1 MVSATPIASDN
12 TLTSQRSGH
21 ELAVFGS
28 VRAPAV
34 GACEGVPE
42 AAFEAAVDDD
52 ADEDDDGLVADAARG
67 ADAAGAPPVA
77 AAEVVA
83 CTSFSVKT

>member
-52 ADEDDDGLVADAARG
+52 ADDEGLVADAARG

>member
-34 GACEGVPE
+34 GACEGVGE
-42 AAFEAAVDDD
+42 AAFEAAVDD
-52 ADEDDDGLVADAARG
+52 EGLVADAARG
-67 ADAAGAPPVA
+67 ADAEGAPPVA
-77 AAEVVA
+77 AVVA

>member
-1 MVSATPIASDN
+1 MVSATPIANDN

-28 VRAPAV
+28 VRATAV
-34 GACEGVPE
+34 GACEGVGE

-52 ADEDDDGLVADAARG
+52 DEGLVADAARG
-67 ADAAGAPPVA
+67 ADAEGAPPVA
-77 AAEVVA
+77 AVVA

>member
-12 TLTSQRSGH
+12 TLTSPTSGH
-21 ELAVFGS
+21 ELAVDGS

-42 AAFEAAVDDD
+42 AAFEAEVEAPVDD
-52 ADEDDDGLVADAARG
+52 EPLVADAARG
-67 ADAAGAPPVA
+67 ADAAGAPPP
-77 AAEVVA
+77 AEVARFA
-83 CTSFSVKT
+83 CTSFSVIT